1 MLSPERNPDVASKG
15 GREFLTTHWSVV
27 LLARRSDTV
36 RAEPALAELCRVY
49 WYPLYAYVRRL
60 GRSVEDAQDLTQEFF
75 ARLIEKH
82 WLDKVDQ
89 DRGRFRSFLLAAF
102 KHFLAGEWHHDR
114 AAKRGGGQALIS
126 LDGVAAEDRYQLEPL
141 DTATPEA
148 IYDRRWALTVLDQV
162 LARLEAEQRIAGH
175 GECFEAVKDC
185 LLGEPEGFTLAELS
199 KQLGLTEAALKS
211 IVRRLRERYRVLLRG
226 EIAETVDGAEK
237 VDEELR
243 ALLAALRS

>member
-1 MLSPERNPDVASKG
+1 MLSPERNPDAASAG
-15 GREFLTTHWSVV
+15 VREFRTTHWSVV

-60 GRSVEDAQDLTQEFF
+60 GRSAEDAQDLTQEFF
-75 ARLIEKH
+75 ARLIERH

-89 DRGRFRSFLLAAF
+89 DRGRFRSFLLSAF

-114 AAKRGGGQALIS
+114 AAKRGGGQALLS
-126 LDGVAAEDRYQLEPL
+126 LDAVVAEDRYALEPL
-141 DTATPEA
+141 NPMTPEA

-175 GECFEAVKDC
+175 ANRFAALKDC
-185 LLGEPEGFTLAELS
+185 LLGEPEATTLVELAAR
-199 KQLGLTEAALKS
+199 LDLTEAALKS

-226 EIAETVDGAEK
+226 EIAETVDGSEK

-243 ALLAALRS
+243 SLLAALRG